1 MIESSRKQKEIL
13 THTDGTGVNEADV
26 YQCLIHHLKFLL
38 DLGKGRHQFNY
49 LLLNMFGCDGLR
61 DLPFLYF
68 LSSQL
73 STNYSNFKRPIDTWL
88 DGGMMFKRGKYV
100 LALEVRQAIYDT
112 YIDHS
117 VASADNRSNRT
128 SVQISKKIYIQ
139 RYNGID
145 IKTVQLEKS
154 KNKLG

>member
-13 THTDGTGVNEADV
+13 THTDGTGVKEADV
-26 YQCLIHHLKFLL
+26 YQCLIHHLKSLL

-73 STNYSNFKRPIDTWL
+73 PTNCLNFKRPIDTWL
-88 DGGMMFKRGKYV
+88 DGGMMFKRGNYV
-100 LALEVRQAIYDT
+100 LALEVRQAVYDL
-112 YIDHS
+112 YWSFSCI
-117 VASADNRSNRT
+117 NR
-128 SVQISKKIYIQ
+128 
-139 RYNGID
+139 
-145 IKTVQLEKS
+145 
-154 KNKLG
+154 